1 MTIRHIIKL
10 EVLSLIC
17 TFFFFFWIFIKL
29 CWEGSREEEYLLLK
43 SVIFFFFLK
52 ILFTS
57 LSSATKT
64 NSMLSSSPFTVSL
77 LCNKIHPT
85 DLSVTHMSFVSY
97 VPEDKLLLVS
107 LLKSAHF
114 RFSIFFLLKQV
125 EWDILA
131 ARC

>member
-1 MTIRHIIKL
+1 MTIRHILKL

-17 TFFFFFWIFIKL
+17 TFFFFLNIHKIMLRRIK
-29 CWEGSREEEYLLLK
+29 GRRI
-43 SVIFFFFLK
+43 SVTQKRHFFFFLK

-131 ARC
+131 AHC